1 MPVHK
6 TYMELVNDA
15 IDECKV
21 SLDPL
26 TSGNFASPPRT
37 LLYRLFKKWV
47 NRAYRDI
54 LIDRNEWYFR
64 KERTTVTIYPR
75 LQVVMT
81 GVNTLAVGN
90 VLEGTSSGV
99 QFEVLAIH
107 STEDVELDAT
117 TEYTISVEYSGE
129 PSDAD
134 NLILNE
140 TFDRVSPTTNL
151 AIGRIKGRGRY
162 SFTELVPSL
171 DELDQDSVYI
181 QPRVSTSSSP
191 SPGDLQPAPRVV
203 PLPYDN
209 WAGRFDSFITPTGR
223 PAYMIRTDDGLWD
236 FYPRPNVAYDV
247 SFSYTQDA
255 SSMTAYNDTPT
266 LLDPMYDEKIMW
278 GAVMSYADWD
288 KQGQLY
294 ARAKKAYD
302 KWDYLMRRDS
312 LPTITLGLHK
322 FDKQC

>member
-26 TSGNFASPPRT
+26 TSLTFASPPRT
-37 LLYRLFKKWV
+37 VLYNLFKKWV

-54 LIDRNEWYFR
+54 LIDRNEWFFR

-75 LQVVMT
+75 LQVLLS
-81 GVNTLAVGN
+81 GPGALAPGD
-90 VLEGTSSGV
+90 VLEGASSGV
-99 QFEVLAIH
+99 QFEIIAVHA
-107 STEDVELDAT
+107 SEDVELDIL
-117 TEYTISVEYSGE
+117 TEYTLSVEYSGD

-140 TFDRVSPTTNL
+140 QFDRIAPTTDAGL
-151 AIGRIKGRGRY
+151 GVIKGRGRY
-162 SFTELVPSL
+162 SFIELVPQM

-181 QPRVSTSSSP
+181 QPSVASAVSP
-191 SPGDLQPAPRVV
+191 SPGDLQYAPRVQI
-203 PLPYDN
+203 LPYDR
-209 WAGRFDSFITPTGR
+209 WVDRYDSFITPTGR
-223 PAYMIRTDDGLWD
+223 PLYMVRTDDGLWD
-236 FYPRPNVAYDV
+236 FYPRPNTAYDV
-247 SFSYTQDA
+247 SFSYTQDT
-255 SSMTAYNDTPT
+255 SSMVNYDDTPV
-266 LLDPMYDEKIMW
+266 LIDPMYDEKIMW
-278 GAVMSYADWD
+278 GAIMSYADWD
-288 KQGQLY
+288 RQGQLY

-302 KWDYLMRRDS
+302 KWDFLMRRDS

-322 FDKQC
+322 FDKR